1 MLVATHQPVYD
12 AKTMDERWDEMFV
25 RFRTDH
31 LRHAPLVWPS
41 SSSMSL
47 AAIGVYGVVAFSVCQ
62 RTREIGIRAAL
73 GADRRS
79 LLILVLRQ
87 RGWILTAGLVP
98 GRVAALA
105 AATGLRSLV
114 QDVSAQQIAAGLA
127 GTALVLGWCASS
139 RR

>member
-1 MLVATHQPVYD
+1 MEWGARIAVLLWFGLLA
-12 AKTMDERWDEMFV
+12 
-25 RFRTDH
+25 
-31 LRHAPLVWPS
+31 LI
-41 SSSMSL
+41 L
-47 AAIGVYGVVAFSVCQ
+47 AAIGVSGVVAFSVSE